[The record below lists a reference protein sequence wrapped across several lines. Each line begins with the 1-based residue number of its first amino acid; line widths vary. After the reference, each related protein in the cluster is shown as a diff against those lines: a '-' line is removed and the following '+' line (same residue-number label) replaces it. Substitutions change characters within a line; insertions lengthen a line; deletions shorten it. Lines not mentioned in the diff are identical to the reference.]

1 MSQIEKTCGYFHKIS
16 HLKDH
21 CHWNLQN
28 PNNKLKEKEV
38 LVKKM
43 STQSNRGIESQ
54 YSKQGNQNQGGNTS
68 PTIYWCFI
76 CNLVE
81 HKIYDCPHKSGAKRC
96 SRTRSPPSFLNSI
109 ISCNNLGLFWVCN
122 FKGVLTHNYRWENV
136 YWFKLHIYKGYSRC
150 HPKMYYMAQKFG
162 QR

>member
-68 PTIYWCFI
+68 PTIY
-76 CNLVE
+76 
-81 HKIYDCPHKSGAKRC
+81 
-96 SRTRSPPSFLNSI
+96 
-109 ISCNNLGLFWVCN
+109 
-122 FKGVLTHNYRWENV
+122 
-136 YWFKLHIYKGYSRC
+136 
-150 HPKMYYMAQKFG
+150 
-162 QR
+162 